1 MLQKQDKMQRI
12 KKGIGTGDRW
22 DMVRLENGIIGYISQ
37 NYVEELPD
45 VEIEKISNVY
55 IDATVDLGDIDIAN
69 NDRSAPYVLTIQGD
83 MGDIT
88 VG

>member
-1 MLQKQDKMQRI
+1 MVQKEDRMQRI

-45 VEIEKISNVY
+45 VEIEKIEVSLSN
-55 IDATVDLGDIDIAN
+55 DDINKN
-69 NDRSAPYVLTIQGD
+69 NIIYKGETKTLDVKIYPVIRNLLQ
-83 MGDIT
+83 
-88 VG
+88 

>member
-1 MLQKQDKMQRI
+1 MGKVLLKNISIDYDSK
-12 KKGIGTGDRW
+12 
-22 DMVRLENGIIGYISQ
+22 IIVNLG
-37 NYVEELPD
+37 D

>member
-1 MLQKQDKMQRI
+1 MVQKEDRMQRI

-45 VEIEKISNVY
+45 VEIEKIEVSLSN
-55 IDATVDLGDIDIAN
+55 DDINKN
-69 NDRSAPYVLTIQGD
+69 NIIYKRETK
-83 MGDIT
+83 T
-88 VG
+88 